1 MLELILPNF
10 TLSDAEVG
18 SDEQVKCTA
27 KDNCLINL
35 KKQKNK
41 LDFQKDSIT
50 FVFSLKTGP
59 EAEVY

>member
-1 MLELILPNF
+1 M
-10 TLSDAEVG
+10 
-18 SDEQVKCTA
+18 KCTA
-27 KDNCLINL
+27 KDNGLINL

-59 EAEVY
+59 EAEVYRAAV